1 MTEGIGPGKQRNR
14 FIAVWLTVMSVFPLF
29 IGFSAIPMTRPD
41 EWALPAM
48 FLLPGLL
55 LLGWALWLWRKP
67 QGRAASIDFTAQG
80 FTLSRFRSGQAASTV
95 AVDWQD
101 VRELRHYAGGYGARG
116 IEILLTHSGAKK
128 ADLVLDTTREDASDF
143 LAKRKLSAHGMD
155 FEPPLSE
162 VIERLVRAAE
172 AAGFQVEKASLRY
185 YFVVSVERWLIRKP

>member
-1 MTEGIGPGKQRNR
+1 M
-14 FIAVWLTVMSVFPLF
+14 AVLLTVMSVFPLF
-29 IGFSAIPMTRPD
+29 IGFSVIPMTRPD
-41 EWALPAM
+41 EWVFPAM

-67 QGRAASIDFTAQG
+67 QGRAASIDFTAKG
-80 FTLSRFRSGQAASTV
+80 FTLSRFRSGQVASTV
-95 AVDWQD
+95 AVDWYD

-116 IEILLTHSGAKK
+116 IEILLTHSGAKD
-128 ADLVLDTTREDASDF
+128 AGLVLDTTREDASDF
-143 LAKRKLSAHGMD
+143 LVKRKLSVHGMD

-172 AAGFQVEKASLRY
+172 AAGFHVEKASSRY